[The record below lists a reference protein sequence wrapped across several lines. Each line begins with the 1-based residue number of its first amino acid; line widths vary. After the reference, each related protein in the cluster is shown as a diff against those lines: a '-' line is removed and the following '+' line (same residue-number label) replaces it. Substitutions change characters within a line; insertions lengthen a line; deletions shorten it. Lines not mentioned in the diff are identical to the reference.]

1 MFVAKQLCV
10 THKIKL
16 KDVVFDND
24 DEDDANDD
32 TAAPAAPAQQQ
43 PDVVTTAVSDVES
56 MISTI
61 RQHEENK
68 HTRVS
73 SGLAL
78 FMKHHPDL
86 LATDL
91 IPLVHTA
98 MTTASGILV
107 SDDNK
112 ELISLGH
119 AIGKLSSSQ
128 SAPDAGQAG
137 QLKARVFGTC
147 CNCTCPVCL

>member
-24 DEDDANDD
+24 DEDDANDG

-73 SGLAL
+73 SVLAL

-86 LATDL
+86 AADL
-91 IPLVHTA
+91 IPLVHTT